1 MAKISRKTKLAARSA
16 ALENDTMPVKK
27 SREVK
32 ADYSGHTP
40 PKQRVTTW
48 TPEGRELVA
57 KMRKNRRG
65 FMGRNY
71 VVGEGSL
78 ATVAKQ
84 YTTWDYGYM
93 VIQPGEMV
101 MVVSAPYN
109 PWGDGMV
116 VDVLRGADPISEVPL
131 ASLRPLRDEEDDEEV

>member
-1 MAKISRKTKLAARSA
+1 MVKLSSKTLAQAKEAAR
-16 ALENDTMPVKK
+16 ENDAMPEKK

-32 ADYSGHTP
+32 ADYSGYTP
-40 PKQRVTTW
+40 AKQRVTTW
-48 TPEGRELVA
+48 TAEGRELVA

-65 FMGRNY
+65 FMGRSY

-84 YTTWDYGYM
+84 YASWDYGYT

-101 MVVSAPYN
+101 MIVSAPYN

-116 VDVLRGADPISEVPL
+116 VDVLRGADPIAEVPL
-131 ASLRPLRDEEDDEEV
+131 ASLRPLRDEEDDE